1 AGERDQRDVATAG
14 GDRLG
19 GVRDM
24 DQVRGPAGLGG
35 VDVPDLEV
43 HVVDHVDAAH
53 AGGVACAEVAVDI
66 VEREARIGERAP
78 GALVVQLGYRLVGGL
93 AGRMLVGTDDVGLAF
108 DRHLG
113 PSPGSVRTPPLDV
126 GGILCPAIYRETPGR
141 PR

>member
-1 AGERDQRDVATAG
+1 PPEVAPCGAGRPAAVGSTA
-14 GDRLG
+14 
-19 GVRDM
+19 
-24 DQVRGPAGLGG
+24 PAAAAACLGG